1 MIGIIF
7 LSIFFFLVFYLLV
20 APLYL
25 EIDSDCGYFRI
36 RFHHLAMAKLGLT
49 GGSLML
55 DMKIIGWSKQIDLLA
70 RNNPKNAIVKEK
82 MQSSKSAGLPFRKW
96 WMVMKTFRV
105 TTCDVSFDSGSMP
118 LNGMLYPLIYGL
130 GSLTHKHI
138 SVNFQNEN
146 KIVLVIQNNLAR
158 ILWAF
163 IISSITHNKNNRP

>member
-25 EIDSDCGYFRI
+25 EIDSDRGFFRI

-49 GGSLML
+49 SGSLML